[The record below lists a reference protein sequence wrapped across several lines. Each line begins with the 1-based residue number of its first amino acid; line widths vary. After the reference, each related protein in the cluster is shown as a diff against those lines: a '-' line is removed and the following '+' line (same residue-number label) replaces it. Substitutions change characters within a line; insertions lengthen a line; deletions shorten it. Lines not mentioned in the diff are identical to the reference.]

1 MKMFVDMWHQT
12 GKVVVVDQLIPWM
25 HVVVEADGARLRK
38 DSKYDPSEEAQ
49 DPQAP
54 VDDDAVVE
62 RQEDKNVSAVV
73 VVKMEVV
80 VEDPSVDWSLLC
92 HYYHFQNYCYRHLYC
107 FVNYL

>member
-1 MKMFVDMWHQT
+1 
-12 GKVVVVDQLIPWM
+12 M
-25 HVVVEADGARLRK
+25 HVVVEADEARLRK

-49 DPQAP
+49 DLQAP

-92 HYYHFQNYCYRHLYC
+92 HYYHFQNYCYRHLCC